1 MNAVITGA
9 SRGIGR
15 AIAEKYASLGHD
27 ILICSKNLR
36 LLEDTAEDIRKSY
49 PAVQVRA
56 KAADLSKRPDIADF
70 AEWCLSHGEPDILVN
85 NAGIYLPGNVHDEP
99 EGQME
104 KIMDINFY
112 SAYHLTRFLLPSMI
126 QRRRGHIFNISSI
139 ASLDAYPGGG
149 AYSISKYALMGFS
162 KNLRYELRD
171 KGVKVTTIYSGAVE
185 TDTWGGFDNS
195 NSRIML
201 ASDIADTIAAA
212 GSLSSQAVI
221 EDIIIR
227 PQLGDL

>member
-15 AIAEKYASLGHD
+15 AIAEKYASLGYN

-36 LLEDTAEDIRKSY
+36 LIEDAAEDIRKLY
-49 PAVQVRA
+49 PEVQVWA
-56 KAADLSKRPDIADF
+56 KAADLSVKADITDF
-70 AEWCLSHGEPDILVN
+70 AEWCLLHGEPDILVN

-104 KIMDINFY
+104 KLMNINFY
-112 SAYHLTRFLLPSMI
+112 SAYHLSRQLLPSMI
-126 QRRRGHIFNISSI
+126 RRGRGHIFNISSI

-149 AYSISKYALMGFS
+149 AYSISKFALMGFS
-162 KNLRYELRD
+162 KNLRHEL
-171 KGVKVTTIYSGAVE
+171 KGKGIKVTTVYAGAVA
-185 TDTWGGFDNS
+185 TDSWEGFDNS
-195 NSRIML
+195 RSRIML
-201 ASDIADTIAAA
+201 ASDIAETIAAA
-212 GSLSSQAVI
+212 GSLSAQAVI